1 MAGIRDSYKQAHD
14 ITDEDIKRFRE
25 EQLRSLNMMA
35 WGASVRG
42 GYTTTKDEAIAEMLK
57 KEEQEAA
64 REREKE
70 KKWAEILNP
79 SDGNSYVIEIIRDRC
94 SAASFITARTVAD
107 YSLDTRQIKP
117 TTFSDV
123 AGGKFTCDTEAKVHW
138 KGKDGMMRA
147 EVFYVLPDGSPIEH
161 ALVGKDFDDAFGHF
175 LLDSQPENLIAYTAQ
190 KPKTLS
196 VEEQATKSSQDKIA
210 YEQNKATKVGKST
223 SSKSKRSASRK

>member
-1 MAGIRDSYKQAHD
+1 
-14 ITDEDIKRFRE
+14 
-25 EQLRSLNMMA
+25 MMA

-94 SAASFITARTVAD
+94 SAASFILARAVAD

-117 TTFSDV
+117 VTFSDV
-123 AGGKFTCDTEAKVHW
+123 AGGKFTCDAEAEVHW
-138 KGKDGMMRA
+138 KGKDGMMRV

-161 ALVGKDFDDAFGHF
+161 ALAGKDFDDAFGHF
-175 LLDSQPENLIAYTAQ
+175 LLDSQPQNLIAYTVR
-190 KPKTLS
+190 KPKTVS
-196 VEEQATKSSQDKIA
+196 EK
-210 YEQNKATKVGKST
+210 
-223 SSKSKRSASRK
+223 